1 MITLE
6 LNKMSRVEK
15 LQAMET
21 LWSDLSQD
29 ETNIE
34 SPSWHGDALKETEQR
49 VASGLETPIPWSNA
63 KQKLRNRFK

>member
-6 LNKMSRVEK
+6 LNKMSRIEK

-29 ETNIE
+29 EPRVE
-34 SPSWHGDALKETEQR
+34 SPSWHGDVLHETEKR
-49 VASGLETPIPWSNA
+49 VASGLEVPVPWASA
-63 KQKLRNRFK
+63 KQDLRNRFK

>member
-21 LWSDLSQD
+21 IWSDLSQD
-29 ETNIE
+29 EVSIE
-34 SPSWHGDALKETEQR
+34 SPSWHSDVLKETEQ
-49 VASGLETPIPWSNA
+49 N
-63 KQKLRNRFK
+63 KD

>member
-6 LNKMSRVEK
+6 LNKMSRIEK

-29 ETNIE
+29 EISFE
-34 SPSWHGDALKETEQR
+34 SPSWHSDVLKETEQR
-49 VASGLETPIPWSNA
+49 VASGLEVPVPWANA
-63 KQKLRNRFK
+63 KQDLRNRVK